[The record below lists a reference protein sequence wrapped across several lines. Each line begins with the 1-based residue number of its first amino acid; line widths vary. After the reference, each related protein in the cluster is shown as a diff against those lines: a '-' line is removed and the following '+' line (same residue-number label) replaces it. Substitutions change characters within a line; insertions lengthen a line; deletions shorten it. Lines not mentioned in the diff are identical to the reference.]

1 MSMLDHVVD
10 ILRKGGA
17 FSGRLPASV
26 KGKTDL
32 ADIFR
37 ELLPDKTVAI
47 DPDVIDELSVYGD
60 LLDRIASATGG
71 EFSPEN
77 IKVSA
82 GRGDRCV
89 IEFSESG
96 ISRKFNFSHAS
107 GSYLDV
113 SFLEGVQKYCTKNL
127 SGSFVWFSGPE
138 LIDLAYLPKKA
149 FRRFEREITSKSSTD
164 VLAGLILT
172 SSVHSIGWE
181 GIPIEV
187 INGYT
192 KEGETIVTSLIK
204 ASFAEVPGEYGCTRR
219 EYALE
224 AISGRGPNFHLQNA
238 YGETPIQLAR
248 ERGWDHLIPVLSV
261 LETKPI
267 TYDDLLQKQG
277 PGSVFPEVYRYRFGL
292 ATAFER
298 LGHRLSGMYFDE
310 SLSASEFHMS
320 RHSEFVRGEDALY
333 IYVQNRSG
341 MPVCFYAFSQKTG
354 SGGWSVSKEVPLDAV
369 DELCDLINRYCDEDF

>member
-37 ELLPDKTVAI
+37 ELLPDKTLAI

-71 EFSPEN
+71 EFLPEN
-77 IKVSA
+77 IKVSP

-89 IEFSESG
+89 VQFSERG
-96 ISRKFNFSHAS
+96 INRKLNFSHAS

-113 SFLEGVQKYCTKNL
+113 SFLEGVQKYCAKNL
-127 SGSFVWFSGPE
+127 SGSFVWFSGSE
-138 LIDLAYLPKKA
+138 LIDLVYLPKKA
-149 FRRFEREITSKSSTD
+149 FRRFEREITSKSSPD
-164 VLAGLILT
+164 VLADLILT

-219 EYALE
+219 EYALG
-224 AISGRGPNFHLQNA
+224 AISGWGPNFHLQNA
-238 YGETPIQLAR
+238 HGETPIQLAR
-248 ERGWDHLIPVLSV
+248 ERGWEHLIPDLSV
-261 LETKPI
+261 LKTKPI
-267 TYDDLLQKQG
+267 TYDDLLQRRALKWI
-277 PGSVFPEVYRYRFGL
+277 SLYKFGL
-292 ATAFER
+292 ETAFER
-298 LGHRLSGMYFDE
+298 LGHRLEGMYFDANLC
-310 SLSASEFHMS
+310 SREFHMS
-320 RHSEFVRGEDALY
+320 RHSDFVRGEDALY
-333 IYVQNRSG
+333 IYERHRSG
-341 MPVCFYAFSQKTG
+341 APVCFYAFSQKTG
-354 SGGWSVSKEVPLDAV
+354 SGGWSISKEVSLDAV
-369 DELCDLINRYCDEDF
+369 DELCDLINGYCDGVFN

>member
-37 ELLPDKTVAI
+37 ELLPDKTVTI

-60 LLDRIASATGG
+60 LLDRIASATDG
-71 EFSPEN
+71 EFLPEN

-89 IEFSESG
+89 VQFSEGG
-96 ISRKFNFSHAS
+96 INRKLSFSHAS

-113 SFLEGVQKYCTKNL
+113 SFLEGVQKYCAKNF

-138 LIDLAYLPKKA
+138 LIDLTYLPKKA

-204 ASFAEVPGEYGCTRR
+204 ASFAEVPGEYGCTKR
-219 EYALE
+219 EFVLG
-224 AISGRGPNFHLQNA
+224 AICGRGPNFHLQNA
-238 YGETPIQLAR
+238 HGETPIQLAR
-248 ERGWDHLIPVLSV
+248 ERGWDHLISYLSV
-261 LETKPI
+261 LEAKPI
-267 TYDDLLQKQG
+267 TYASLLEMQAPK
-277 PGSVFPEVYRYRFGL
+277 SLLSDYYLYRFGL
-292 ATAFER
+292 GIAFDR
-298 LGHRLSGMYFDE
+298 LGHELKEMYFDGN
-310 SLSASEFHMS
+310 LNAREFHMS
-320 RHSEFVRGEDALY
+320 RHRDFVRGEDTLY
-333 IYVQNRSG
+333 IYERHRSG
-341 MPVCFYAFSQKTG
+341 VPVCFYAFSQKAG
-354 SGGWSVSKEVPLDAV
+354 SGGWSVSKEVSLDAV